1 MQAIEE
7 SSRASAVVSPAAR
20 VGIGGPVGSG
30 KTALIEALIPE
41 LQRRGVDLAVVTNDL
56 VTKED
61 AERLRRSGLID
72 PLRVSAVEAGACPH
86 TVIREDPTLNIA
98 AGDDLEARFLG
109 LELILFESGGDNLA
123 STFSLDLVDW
133 WIFVID
139 VAGGDDIP
147 RKRGPGLLRCDLL
160 VVNKID
166 LAPYVGVKLEPM
178 LAEARRV
185 HANRYP
191 LRAKT
196 LYWLRNWLADE
207 PYSAANMSDIPSTS
221 RVHSS
226 STGCGPILR

>member
-1 MQAIEE
+1 MLHAVDEKNTT
-7 SSRASAVVSPAAR
+7 SPVVSPAAR

-30 KTALIEALIPE
+30 KTALIEALIPV

-56 VTKED
+56 VTRED

-72 PLRVSAVEAGACPH
+72 PARVSAVEAGACPH

-98 AGDDLEARFLG
+98 AGDDLEARFPG
-109 LELILFESGGDNLA
+109 VELILFESGGDNLA

-133 WIFVID
+133 WMFVID

-166 LAPYVGVKLEPM
+166 LAPYVGVELAPM
-178 LAEARRV
+178 LAEAGRV
-185 HANRYP
+185 
-191 LRAKT
+191 RAGRPVIAT
-196 LYWLRNWLADE
+196 NARSGVGIETVADAILA
-207 PYSAANMSDIPSTS
+207 A
-221 RVHSS
+221 V
-226 STGCGPILR
+226 LFKV

>member
-1 MQAIEE
+1 MLH
-7 SSRASAVVSPAAR
+7 AVDEKSTAPPAVSPAAR

-30 KTALIEALIPE
+30 KTALIEALIPV

-72 PLRVSAVEAGACPH
+72 PARVSAVEAGACPH

-98 AGDDLEARFLG
+98 AGDDLEARFPG
-109 LELILFESGGDNLA
+109 VELILFESGGDNLA

-133 WIFVID
+133 WMFVID

-166 LAPYVGVKLEPM
+166 LAPHVGVELAPM
-178 LAEARRV
+178 LAEAGRV
-185 HANRYP
+185 
-191 LRAKT
+191 RAGRPVIAT
-196 LYWLRNWLADE
+196 NARSGVGIETVADAILA
-207 PYSAANMSDIPSTS
+207 A
-221 RVHSS
+221 V
-226 STGCGPILR
+226 LFKV

>member
-1 MQAIEE
+1 MTGMHDRVAFSTPRKTPGIG
-7 SSRASAVVSPAAR
+7 AAR

-30 KTALIEALIPE
+30 KTALIERLIPI
-41 LQRRGVDLAVVTNDL
+41 LTGRGIDLAVVTNDL

-72 PLRVSAVEAGACPH
+72 PARVSAVEAGACPH

-98 AGDDLEARFLG
+98 AGDELERKFPG
-109 LELILFESGGDNLA
+109 IELIIFESGGDNLA

-147 RKRGPGLLRCDLL
+147 RKRGPGVLRCDLL

-166 LAPYVGVKLEPM
+166 LAAFVGVDLDAM
-178 LAEARRV
+178 LAEARAVREE
-185 HANRYP
+185 R
-191 LRAKT
+191 
-196 LYWLRNWLADE
+196 
-207 PYSAANMSDIPSTS
+207 
-221 RVHSS
+221 
-226 STGCGPILR
+226 PILATNARTGAGVAAVADAMSQAVLFR